1 MSWLRLAVD
10 MPMQHPCITGIHLL
24 ATLAHF
30 LFEEERAAMVAKIAV
45 KELQVLEMSGFA
57 VL

>member
-1 MSWLRLAVD
+1 